1 MMNQSNIQ
9 QDLLSEDIII
19 AFWLS
24 FTMLLFISILKY
36 FVNNKSNYKDWG
48 EMILELP
55 IDVCTI
61 FITMLISLAYNNNP
75 KNTFIAIFGVLIA
88 VVLCCYF
95 RKKSQ
100 LNSICENYW
109 LMILYAIGDIGVC
122 LLCCYLIVEYW

>member
-109 LMILYAIGDIGVC
+109 LMILYAIGDIAVC

>member
-1 MMNQSNIQ
+1 MMNKSCIQ
-9 QDLLSEDIII
+9 HDLLSDDIVL

-24 FTMLLFISILKY
+24 FSMLLLISILKY
-36 FVNNKSNYKDWG
+36 FVNNKSNYKDWV

-61 FITMLISLAYNNNP
+61 FITMLISLTFNNNP
-75 KNTFIAIFGVLIA
+75 QNTFVAIFGVLIA

-100 LNSICENYW
+100 LNSICANYY
-109 LMILYAIGDIGVC
+109 LMTLYALGDIGVC
-122 LLCCYLIVEYW
+122 LLCCYLIVKFL